1 MKAYVARYPDAAA
14 MNPELLALMESGLNA
29 ISALSTHP
37 EAAMMMESMSAQ
49 LFLQPAP
56 A

>member
-1 MKAYVARYPDAAA
+1 MS
-14 MNPELLALMESGLNA
+14 PEVFALMESGLSAIMESSLSA
-29 ISALSTHP
+29 ISSLSAYP
-37 EAAMMMESMSAQ
+37 EAAMMMESMSAE